1 VKLLSL
7 QMTVFTYSR
16 NSGNKRTAVY
26 ALPKI
31 PEIMSAERILQYK
44 GLITGALSATQK
56 NYCLGDSKML
66 SPFIYLYTITT
77 TAISFPAIR
86 ERLKLRFR
94 FIKWRYRY
102 QDGLHYYLNEN
113 FVRKPILIARNNCT
127 ALI

>member
-1 VKLLSL
+1 VETKERLCTRYQKFRKSC
-7 QMTVFTYSR
+7 R
-16 NSGNKRTAVY
+16 
-26 ALPKI
+26 P
-31 PEIMSAERILQYK
+31 AERILQYK

-94 FIKWRYRY
+94 FIKWRYRTKMAY
-102 QDGLHYYLNEN
+102 TTILMKTLSEN
-113 FVRKPILIARNNCT
+113 RF
-127 ALI
+127 